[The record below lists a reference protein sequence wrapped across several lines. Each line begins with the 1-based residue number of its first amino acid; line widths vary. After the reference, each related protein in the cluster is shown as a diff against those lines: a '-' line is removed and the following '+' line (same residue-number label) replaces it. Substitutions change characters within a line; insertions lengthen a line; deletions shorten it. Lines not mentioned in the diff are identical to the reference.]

1 MTPYEQG
8 FLTKCA
14 EYGVDGRELL
24 EKLAYSTGAAG
35 FNEKY
40 RPSGSGRVIGTLNA
54 GPGYRWPMYD
64 ETLAGA
70 VAGVRRG
77 QDFDSA
83 ATKGVGPQ
91 NDAAGKLINYVAA
104 KRYPVG
110 DKGMQV
116 KDNLDLANMQSDAI
130 RRRRG
135 TGRTLLFN
143 KETGKYE

>member
-8 FLTKCA
+8 FMNKCA

-24 EKLAYSTGAAG
+24 KKLAYSTGAVG

-40 RPSGSGRVIGTLNA
+40 RPHGSGRVIGTMNK

-64 ETLAGA
+64 ETIAGN
-70 VAGVRRG
+70 VADWRRG
-77 QDFDSA
+77 QDFASV

-91 NDAAGKLINYVAA
+91 NDADGKLINYDAA

-110 DKGMQV
+110 DSGMKVKGT
-116 KDNLDLANMQSDAI
+116 LDLANMQSDAI
-130 RRRRG
+130 RHRRG

-143 KETGKYE
+143 RETGQYE